1 MARAGESYDDDDDDD
16 NVKEEEEEEEGEEE
30 GEMKHLVKGKSWWKC
45 VQSNTS
51 TMSSRQ
57 RWEARR

>member
-16 NVKEEEEEEEGEEE
+16 DVKEEEEEEEEE
-30 GEMKHLVKGKSWWKC
+30 GEVEHLVKGNSWWKC
-45 VQSNTS
+45 AQSNTS

>member
-16 NVKEEEEEEEGEEE
+16 NVKEEEEEEEE
-30 GEMKHLVKGKSWWKC
+30 GEGEHLVKGKSWWKC
-45 VQSNTS
+45 AQSNTS

-57 RWEARR
+57 R

>member
-16 NVKEEEEEEEGEEE
+16 NVKEEEEEGE
-30 GEMKHLVKGKSWWKC
+30 HLVKGKSWWKC
-45 VQSNTS
+45 AQSNTS

-57 RWEARR
+57 R